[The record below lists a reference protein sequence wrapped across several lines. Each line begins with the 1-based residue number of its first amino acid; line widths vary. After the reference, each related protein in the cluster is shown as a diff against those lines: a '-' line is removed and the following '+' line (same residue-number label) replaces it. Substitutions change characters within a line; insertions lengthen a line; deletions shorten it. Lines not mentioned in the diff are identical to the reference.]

1 MKKYRTLQSLE
12 EYVWLDV
19 ELLMEMLSCF
29 SFPVVGNKVD
39 LPKRDVTTKEALD
52 LSQQYGIPYV
62 ETSAKTRQGVVLC
75 FVFLMIFT
83 RHHLLVVSFVN
94 KHF

>member
-1 MKKYRTLQSLE
+1 M
-12 EYVWLDV
+12 
-19 ELLMEMLSCF
+19 
-29 SFPVVGNKVD
+29 VGNKVD

-75 FVFLMIFT
+75 FVFLTVLFT
-83 RHHLLVVSFVN
+83 RHHLLESSLPTYTSEAR
-94 KHF
+94 HLRCYEHILGIS